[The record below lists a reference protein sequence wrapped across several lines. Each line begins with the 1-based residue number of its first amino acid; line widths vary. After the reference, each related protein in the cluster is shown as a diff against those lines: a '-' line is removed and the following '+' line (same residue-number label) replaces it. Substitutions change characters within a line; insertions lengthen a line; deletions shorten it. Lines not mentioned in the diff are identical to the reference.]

1 MNTIASLRY
10 LAAHGSTVVLLNCED
25 VQESFYDLF
34 NQNFSSIDQS
44 DGKKLYYANIALGAQ
59 MKMCF
64 VDPKFQCI
72 VVLKQNHVEQT
83 PGPYLNRF
91 EKYCFTHKSILD
103 DMMQSI
109 PKQIVSLVNEVKE
122 NVSIGH

>member
-1 MNTIASLRY
+1 M
-10 LAAHGSTVVLLNCED
+10 VLLSCED

-34 NQNFSSIDQS
+34 NQNFSSIEQS
-44 DGKKLYYANIALGAQ
+44 DGTKRYYANIALGAQ

-72 VVLKQNHVEQT
+72 VVLKQKQVSET

-91 EKYCFTHKSILD
+91 EKYCFTHKSLLDEIIL
-103 DMMQSI
+103 SL
-109 PKQIVSLVNEVKE
+109 PKQVASLINEVKE
-122 NVSIGH
+122 NVTINNYCTKNVK